1 MLQNIEIHRDKEKRN
16 KVFLQKIKGGD
27 VAVLIG

>member
-1 MLQNIEIHRDKEKRN
+1 MLQNIEIHRDKEKGTRY
-16 KVFLQKIKGGD
+16 FQKIKGGD

>member
-16 KVFLQKIKGGD
+16 KVFFKKIKGGD